1 MGKMNDVTD
10 MPDPL
15 DHDPVLDRY
24 LARLGHYAPAPGFE
38 NRVLANVYV
47 PAPRWL
53 QALRERARSLVET
66 KRVWWLAGGFA
77 ASSVISI
84 TIVTAVVLTNAA
96 SVQMLFGLFNS
107 QVALPAWRAM
117 LGIVSGIAYDLYSL
131 FGAANVS
138 TAAFVAVSLS
148 VLAILVF
155 NSWAVYR
162 LMQPARGI
170 RVQANALR

>member
-77 ASSVISI
+77 ASSDDQVCPSTRTIHEFANGETDSLAPGVAIGSI
-84 TIVTAVVLTNAA
+84 LIDFIL
-96 SVQMLFGLFNS
+96 
-107 QVALPAWRAM
+107 
-117 LGIVSGIAYDLYSL
+117 SL
-131 FGAANVS
+131 D
-138 TAAFVAVSLS
+138 
-148 VLAILVF
+148 
-155 NSWAVYR
+155 
-162 LMQPARGI
+162 P
-170 RVQANALR
+170 